1 MSTFSTHYL
10 KGIGATL
17 NQVTI
22 PAGHTFRVNGSLNN
36 SLNTGAFQLPSG
48 GTSSRPNSPQTGY
61 FRYNTDNNIIEIYDG
76 SAWVDYNFAG
86 AVGGGG
92 GSSQP
97 TIPDEYLAY
106 VFNAQ
111 GDARSPNF
119 KTLGTLS
126 VADPS
131 VTAANLSEVQAN
143 TSWTVARFTS
153 VNNPGVQYRFQRG
166 TNIDVV
172 VESLLANYSN
182 WTASTNSTYA
192 VTPLAG
198 SSTRVGQPMNFQ
210 HNNGGG
216 ESHDIV
222 TLGYPGTVWST
233 GMIWGNIDSTGN
245 YAGIVNTPYAPSG
258 SGGGN
263 TGDTLFMYLETG
275 SPTYNPADYTNY
287 LTPSGPLGN
296 ATTFNWTNSTSSGQ
310 GSSSPNNVADAV
322 SRDTTNSWPTYG
334 IQMNGNTCWI
344 RVDLGSGNEQS
355 FDFTFCIG
363 YPGDSHWSNRNEIQ
377 GSNDDSNWT
386 TVAQWDYHNGSASSA
401 DGYLIY
407 NAGGHMYSNTINN
420 TDKWIP
426 INTNGIKYRYWRLY
440 GSNFNTSNGYMLVMN
455 WALLQKNS

>member
-22 PAGHTFRVNGSLNN
+22 PAVHTFRVNGSLNN

-92 GSSQP
+92 GGSTP

-143 TSWTVARFTS
+143 ASWTVARFTS

-172 VESLLANYSN
+172 VESLLSNYSN

-192 VTPLAG
+192 VTPLPG
-198 SSTRVGQPMNFQ
+198 SSTRVNQPMNFQ

-216 ESHDIV
+216 ETHDIV

-233 GMIWGNIDSTGN
+233 GMVWGNIDSTGN
-245 YAGIVNTPYAPSG
+245 Y
-258 SGGGN
+258 
-263 TGDTLFMYLETG
+263 
-275 SPTYNPADYTNY
+275 
-287 LTPSGPLGN
+287 
-296 ATTFNWTNSTSSGQ
+296 
-310 GSSSPNNVADAV
+310 
-322 SRDTTNSWPTYG
+322 
-334 IQMNGNTCWI
+334 C
-344 RVDLGSGNEQS
+344 
-355 FDFTFCIG
+355 
-363 YPGDSHWSNRNEIQ
+363 
-377 GSNDDSNWT
+377 
-386 TVAQWDYHNGSASSA
+386 
-401 DGYLIY
+401 
-407 NAGGHMYSNTINN
+407 
-420 TDKWIP
+420 
-426 INTNGIKYRYWRLY
+426 
-440 GSNFNTSNGYMLVMN
+440 
-455 WALLQKNS
+455 